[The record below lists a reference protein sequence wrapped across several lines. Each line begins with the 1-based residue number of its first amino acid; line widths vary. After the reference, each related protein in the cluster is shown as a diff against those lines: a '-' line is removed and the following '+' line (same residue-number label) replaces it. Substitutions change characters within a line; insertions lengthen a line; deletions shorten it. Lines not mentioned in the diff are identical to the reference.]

1 MDLDNKDRDS
11 PGSMLAAQSVSV
23 IMSSCHHV
31 IMHTYTYC
39 HLSSYNQVSY
49 LEYDPTIPSKFMLG
63 TDSGQIL
70 CCSRKARAQ
79 PDVVKAIFRLLICF
93 SNLMMDVVEYYFL
106 CHSGDTMAR

>member
-1 MDLDNKDRDS
+1 MNYEHF
-11 PGSMLAAQSVSV
+11 V

-31 IMHTYTYC
+31 IMHTYC